1 MRTVVVIDNK
11 DELPS
16 NFIEDKFGWTYF
28 PKQGGEYRLTKDMD
42 GSLRTAS
49 IEALQGLV
57 FQSDVALDFPELD
70 ALVPGIKL
78 EHYSGWAALW
88 LSYVMIVG
96 SIVDDVSTQDIID
109 DVHMTLID
117 SITMGILAT
126 EDGEWYDVPMY
137 DKVKITV
144 TTDDAGMPNA
154 LIIKT
159 ALLPDKTVTI
169 PV

>member
-1 MRTVVVIDNK
+1 MKTVVVIENK

-28 PKQGGEYRLTKDMD
+28 PKQGGEYRLTKDVD
-42 GSLRTAS
+42 GNLRTGTS
-49 IEALQGLV
+49 KDIQGLV
-57 FQSDVALDFPELD
+57 FQSDVELEFPELD

-78 EHYSGWAALW
+78 EKYSGWTALW
-88 LSYVMIVG
+88 LSYVMIIGGV
-96 SIVDDVSTQDIID
+96 VADVSTQDIVD

-117 SITMGILAT
+117 SVTLGILTT

-137 DKVKITV
+137 DKIKIAV
-144 TTDDAGMPNA
+144 TTDDDGMPDS
-154 LIIKT
+154 LLIKT
-159 ALLPDKTVTI
+159 TLLPDRTVTI